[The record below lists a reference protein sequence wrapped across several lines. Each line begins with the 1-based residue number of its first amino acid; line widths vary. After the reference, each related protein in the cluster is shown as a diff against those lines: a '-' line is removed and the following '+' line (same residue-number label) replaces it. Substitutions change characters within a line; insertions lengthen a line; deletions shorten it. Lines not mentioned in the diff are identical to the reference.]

1 MRSTPAGA
9 GAVAIFGQRAV
20 RLGEQEEIQMSA
32 LLIRGRC
39 IALTLGAW
47 CALPGSAWACA
58 TCGCTVNSD
67 AAMGYSTG
75 SGWRLNVE
83 YDYLNQDA
91 LRTGT
96 SGASAAQVV
105 NRPSYPALAGGEIE
119 QDTINRYLNI
129 GLDYRPNSDWDFNL
143 LVPYVM
149 RGHSTF
155 GQQQQPF
162 TAAEV
167 APGQVS
173 YTDLSSLGDIKLIG
187 SYQGL
192 LPTHNLG
199 LQLGVKLPTGPYG
212 TAVRFATGPLAGQP
226 LDASLQAG
234 TGSTDIILGAYYF
247 QPVSQDFDAFAT
259 GSFQSAIAHQQ
270 NQAGNDYRPGNSTT
284 VSFGLRYVAHAH
296 WVPQLQINLYH
307 KSADQGALADTA
319 DTAGVVAYV
328 SPGLSVQVRHRL
340 QLYGVLQLPAYS
352 NLSGYQLFPRWTA
365 TAGLS
370 YAF

>member
-1 MRSTPAGA
+1 
-9 GAVAIFGQRAV
+9 
-20 RLGEQEEIQMSA
+20 MSA
-32 LLIRGRC
+32 LCIRWAFP
-39 IALTLGAW
+39 ALVLGAC
-47 CALPGSAWACA
+47 CAGPSSVWACA

-67 AAMGYSTG
+67 AALGYSTA
-75 SGWRLNVE
+75 SGWRVNLE
-83 YDYLNQDA
+83 YDYLNQDL

-96 SGASAAQVV
+96 GAANFAEVV
-105 NRPSYPALAGGEIE
+105 NRPSYPALGGGEIE
-119 QDTINRYLNI
+119 QDTINRYLNL
-129 GLDYRPNSDWDFNL
+129 GLDYRPNSDWDVNL
-143 LVPYVM
+143 LLPYVM

-162 TAAEV
+162 ESSEV
-167 APGQVS
+167 APDQIS
-173 YTDLSSLGDIKLIG
+173 YTDLSRLGDIKVIG

-199 LQLGVKLPTGPYG
+199 LQLGLKLPTGSYG
-212 TAVRFATGPLAGQP
+212 TAVRFATGPWAGLP

-259 GSFQSAIAHQQ
+259 GTFQSAFVHQQ
-270 NQAGNDYRPGNSTT
+270 NQPGNDFRPGNSTT
-284 VSFGLRYVAHAH
+284 VSFGLRYVAQAH
-296 WVPQLQINLYH
+296 WVPQMQINLYH

-319 DTAGVVAYV
+319 DTAGLVAYL
-328 SPGLSVQVRHRL
+328 SPGLSLQVRHRL
-340 QLYGVLQLPAYS
+340 QLYGVLQVPVYS

-370 YAF
+370 YVF